1 MLFRDCLWK
10 ENDYVWLFMSKL
22 RWNHRAAA
30 NFWQGT
36 IYLTWK
42 ATHKWHARC
51 KILPKDH
58 MSFWCQMIIT
68 GPFDAKRSQDLLM
81 PMITGPF
88 DAKWSQD
95 LLMPNDHRIFW
106 CQMITGPFDAKWSQD
121 LLMPNDH
128 RTFWCQMIT
137 RPFDA
142 KWSQTFWPV
151 DAKWSQDLLI
161 KRTNKTL
168 DLLLIRCASKW
179 SLQQIH

>member
-10 ENDYVWLFMSKL
+10 ENDYVWLFML

-95 LLMPNDHRIFW
+95 LLMPNDHR
-106 CQMITGPFDAKWSQD
+106 
-121 LLMPNDH
+121 
-128 RTFWCQMIT
+128 TFWS
-137 RPFDA
+137 RE
-142 KWSQTFWPV
+142 
-151 DAKWSQDLLI
+151 LI
-161 KRTNKTL
+161 KHLTYCWSGVPLNGVCSKYTSNSTICKQTN
-168 DLLLIRCASKW
+168 R
-179 SLQQIH
+179 